1 MSEYDYVIVGA
12 GSAGCTLAA
21 RLTEDPA
28 VRVLLL
34 EAGGKDRSP
43 NIKIPAAFGKQFHT
57 KLDWDYSTVP
67 QAGCANRQLYS
78 PRGRALGGSS
88 SMNAMLY
95 VRGRPLDYDLWESE
109 GAAGWGWQDVE
120 PYFRRAEDHA
130 AGADEI
136 HGAGGPLRTSKVR
149 SPHDLTNQFYAA
161 AEAAGVPYNRD
172 YNGPEQDGVSPAQ
185 VTQHGGKRWSA
196 ADAYLKP
203 NIKRPNLHVRTNVAV
218 RGLQLEGDRVTGVE
232 LAGRRGPPRPSARSA
247 TSCSAP
253 ARTARR
259 SC

>member
-1 MSEYDYVIVGA
+1 MSESGYDYVIVGA

-21 RLTEDPA
+21 RLTEDPG

-67 QAGCANRQLYS
+67 QAGCANRELYS
-78 PRGRALGGSS
+78 PRGRSLGGSS

-95 VRGRPLDYDLWESE
+95 VRGRPIDYDLWESE
-109 GAAGWGWQDVE
+109 GATGWGWQDVE

-136 HGAGGPLRTSKVR
+136 HGAGGPLRTMKVR

-161 AEAAGVPYNRD
+161 AEAAGIPYNRD
-172 YNGPEQDGVSPAQ
+172 YNGPGAGRCEPGAGDPARRQALEHRRRLPQAEHEAAQPDRAHQRDRARASSWRATASPA
-185 VTQHGGKRWSA
+185 
-196 ADAYLKP
+196 
-203 NIKRPNLHVRTNVAV
+203 
-218 RGLQLEGDRVTGVE
+218 
-232 LAGRRGPPRPSARSA
+232 
-247 TSCSAP
+247 
-253 ARTARR
+253 
-259 SC
+259 